1 MESRKN
7 SHNMTEQEKKKKIRE
22 LAAEILP
29 EFTLTFSKKNSVKG
43 LIVKKNIEKIN
54 QVIKRLESDVV
65 DFTIK
70 KSRKGSDVDMLMC
83 LTYALARHPNKEFTL
98 EQIAAAMGRHHT
110 SLLYHI
116 GVIKT
121 LSKINANMRGMN
133 GTIPEFINKINDI
146 INSELYEKNNI
157 NI

>member
-1 MESRKN
+1 M
-7 SHNMTEQEKKKKIRE
+7 
-22 LAAEILP
+22 
-29 EFTLTFSKKNSVKG
+29 
-43 LIVKKNIEKIN
+43 
-54 QVIKRLESDVV
+54 IKRVESDIVG
-65 DFTIK
+65 FTIK
-70 KSRKGSDVDMLMC
+70 KNRRGSKMDMLMC
-83 LTYALARHPNKEFTL
+83 LTYALAKHPNREFTL
-98 EQIAAAMGRHHT
+98 EQIGAAMGRHHT
-110 SLLYHI
+110 SLMYHV